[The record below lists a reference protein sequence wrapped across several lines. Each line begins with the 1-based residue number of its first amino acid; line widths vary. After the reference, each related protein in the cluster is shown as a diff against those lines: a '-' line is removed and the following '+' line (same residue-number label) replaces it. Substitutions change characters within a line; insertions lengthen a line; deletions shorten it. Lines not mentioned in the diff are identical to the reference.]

1 MSVILLVRHG
11 QASFGKADYDL
22 LSDVGER
29 QSRVLGRSL
38 AARGI
43 DPDLLVTGAMKRH
56 RQTLD
61 HTVDSAGWDGVT
73 VTVDEGWNEFD
84 HEHVIEVHKPH
95 YKSQMVMKAD
105 LVRTLKPRQAF
116 QAMFEE
122 ATRRWA
128 GGEFDDEYK
137 ESFTAFSSRV
147 EEALIRTAAALEP
160 KQTAVVFTSG
170 GPIAA
175 VAAAI
180 LSPSGESSAGQGGAG
195 QGGAELWGRLNITT
209 INTAVTKVV
218 VGGRGQTLVSMND
231 HSHLESAEPGL
242 VTYR

>member
-11 QASFGKADYDL
+11 QASFGKADYDV
-22 LSDVGER
+22 LSEVGER

-43 DPDLLVTGAMKRH
+43 EPDLLVTGAMKRH

-61 HTVDSAGWDGVT
+61 HAMDSAPWSAPAT
-73 VTVDEGWNEFD
+73 LDEGWNEFD
-84 HEHVIEVHKPH
+84 HEHVIEVLKPH
-95 YKSQMVMKAD
+95 YKSQLVMKAD
-105 LVRTLKPRQAF
+105 LVRTLKPREAF
-116 QAMFEE
+116 QAMFEQ
-122 ATRRWA
+122 ATQRWA
-128 GGEFDDEYK
+128 GGEFDYEYN

-147 EEALIRTAAALEP
+147 AQALGRTAAALESQ
-160 KQTAVVFTSG
+160 QTAVVFTSG

-175 VAAAI
+175 IAAAI
-180 LSPSGESSAGQGGAG
+180 LAPADP
-195 QGGAELWGRLNITT
+195 ELWGRLNITT
-209 INTAVTKVV
+209 INTGITKLVI
-218 VGGRGQTLVSMND
+218 GSRGQTLVSMND

>member
-1 MSVILLVRHG
+1 MSAILLVRHG
-11 QASFGKADYDL
+11 QASFEKADYDV
-22 LSDVGER
+22 LSEVGER

-43 DPDLLVTGAMKRH
+43 EPDLLVTGAMKRH

-61 HTVDSAGWDGVT
+61 HAVDSARWSAPVT
-73 VTVDEGWNEFD
+73 LDEGWNEFD
-84 HEHVIEVHKPH
+84 HEHVIEVLKPH
-95 YKSQMVMKAD
+95 YKSQLVMKVD
-105 LVRTLKPRQAF
+105 LVRTLKPREAF
-116 QAMFEE
+116 QAMFEQ
-122 ATRRWA
+122 ATQRWA

-147 EEALIRTAAALEP
+147 AEALGRTAAALESQ
-160 KQTAVVFTSG
+160 QTAVVFTSG

-175 VAAAI
+175 IVAAI
-180 LSPSGESSAGQGGAG
+180 LSPSGGHGA
-195 QGGAELWGRLNITT
+195 AELWGQLNITT
-209 INTAVTKVV
+209 INTGITKLVI
-218 VGGRGQTLVSMND
+218 GSRGQTLVSMND

>member
-1 MSVILLVRHG
+1 VSVILLVRHG

-38 AARGI
+38 TARGI
-43 DPDLLVTGAMKRH
+43 EPDLLVTGAMKRH

-61 HTVDSAGWDGVT
+61 HAMDAARWSAPVNL
-73 VTVDEGWNEFD
+73 DEGWNEFD
-84 HEHVIEVHKPH
+84 HEHVIEVLKPH
-95 YKSQMVMKAD
+95 YKSHLLMKAD
-105 LVRTLKPRQAF
+105 LVRTLKPREAF

-128 GGEFDDEYK
+128 SGEFDDEYE
-137 ESFTAFSSRV
+137 ESFRAFSSRV
-147 EEALIRTAAALEP
+147 ADALSRTASALEP

-175 VAAAI
+175 IAAAI
-180 LSPSGESSAGQGGAG
+180 LSPSDQPEVNIAA
-195 QGGAELWGRLNITT
+195 AELWGRLNITT
-209 INTAVTKVV
+209 INTGVTKLV

>member
-11 QASFGKADYDL
+11 QASFGKADYDV
-22 LSDVGER
+22 LSEIGER

-43 DPDLLVTGAMKRH
+43 EPDLLVTGVMKRH

-61 HTVDSAGWDGVT
+61 HAMDSARWSAPVT
-73 VTVDEGWNEFD
+73 LDEGWNEFD
-84 HEHVIEVHKPH
+84 HEHVIEVLKPY
-95 YKSQMVMKAD
+95 YKSQLVMKAD
-105 LVRTLKPRQAF
+105 LVRTLKPREAF
-116 QAMFEE
+116 QAMFEQ
-122 ATRRWA
+122 ATQRWA
-128 GGEFDDEYK
+128 GGEFDDEYN

-147 EEALIRTAAALEP
+147 AEALGRTAAALEP

-175 VAAAI
+175 IAAAI
-180 LSPSGESSAGQGGAG
+180 LAPADP
-195 QGGAELWGRLNITT
+195 ELWGRLNFTT
-209 INTAVTKVV
+209 INTGVTKLVI
-218 VGGRGQTLVSMND
+218 GSRGQTLVSMND

>member
-11 QASFGKADYDL
+11 QASFGKADYDV
-22 LSDVGER
+22 LSEVGER

-43 DPDLLVTGAMKRH
+43 EPDLLVSGAMKRH

-61 HTVDSAGWDGVT
+61 HAMDSAPWSAPVT
-73 VTVDEGWNEFD
+73 LDEGWNEFD
-84 HEHVIEVHKPH
+84 HEHVIEVLKPH
-95 YKSQMVMKAD
+95 YKSQLVMKAD
-105 LVRTLKPRQAF
+105 LVRTLKPREAF
-116 QAMFEE
+116 QAMFEQ
-122 ATRRWA
+122 ATQRWA
-128 GGEFDDEYK
+128 GGEFDDEYN

-147 EEALIRTAAALEP
+147 AQALGRTAAALESQ
-160 KQTAVVFTSG
+160 QTAVVFTSG

-175 VAAAI
+175 IAAAI
-180 LSPSGESSAGQGGAG
+180 LAPTDP
-195 QGGAELWGRLNITT
+195 ELWGRLNITT
-209 INTAVTKVV
+209 INTGITKLVI
-218 VGGRGQTLVSMND
+218 GSRGQTLVSIND

>member
-1 MSVILLVRHG
+1 MSAILLVRHG
-11 QASFGKADYDL
+11 QASFGKADYDV
-22 LSDVGER
+22 LSEVGER

-61 HTVDSAGWDGVT
+61 HAMDSAGWDGAT
-73 VTVDEGWNEFD
+73 VTLDDGWNEFD
-84 HEHVIEVHKPH
+84 HEHVIEVLKPH
-95 YKSQMVMKAD
+95 YRSPIVMKAD
-105 LVRTLKPRQAF
+105 LARTLKPRQAF

-137 ESFTAFSSRV
+137 ETFAAFCSRV
-147 EEALIRTAAALEP
+147 ADALSRTAAALEP
-160 KQTAVVFTSG
+160 KQTGVVFTSG

-175 VAAAI
+175 IVAAI
-180 LSPSGESSAGQGGAG
+180 LSPSGQLTAGQH
-195 QGGAELWGRLNITT
+195 GAELWGRLNITT

-231 HSHLESAEPGL
+231 HGHLESAEPGL

>member
-11 QASFGKADYDL
+11 QASFGKTDYDV
-22 LSDVGER
+22 LSEVGER

-43 DPDLLVTGAMKRH
+43 EPDLLVTGAMKRH

-61 HTVDSAGWDGVT
+61 HAMDSAQWSAPVT
-73 VTVDEGWNEFD
+73 LDEGWNEFD
-84 HEHVIEVHKPH
+84 HEHVIEVLKPH
-95 YKSQMVMKAD
+95 YRSQIVMKAD
-105 LVRTLKPRQAF
+105 LVRTLKPREAF

-128 GGEFDDEYK
+128 GGEFDDEYN

-147 EEALIRTAAALEP
+147 EEALRRTAAALDP
-160 KQTAVVFTSG
+160 TQTAVVFTSG

-175 VAAAI
+175 IAAAT
-180 LSPSGESSAGQGGAG
+180 LSPSGQRGA
-195 QGGAELWGRLNITT
+195 AELWGRLNITT
-209 INTAVTKVV
+209 INTGVTKLV

>member
-11 QASFGKADYDL
+11 QASFGKTDYDV
-22 LSDVGER
+22 LSEVGER

-43 DPDLLVTGAMKRH
+43 EPDLLVTGAMKRH

-61 HTVDSAGWDGVT
+61 HAMDSARWSAPVT
-73 VTVDEGWNEFD
+73 LDEGWNEFD
-84 HEHVIEVHKPH
+84 HEHVIEVLKPH
-95 YKSQMVMKAD
+95 YKSQIVMKAD
-105 LVRTLKPRQAF
+105 LVRTLKPREAF

-128 GGEFDDEYK
+128 GGEFDDEYN

-147 EEALIRTAAALEP
+147 AEALRRTAAALEP

-175 VAAAI
+175 IAAAI
-180 LSPSGESSAGQGGAG
+180 LSPSGQRGA
-195 QGGAELWGRLNITT
+195 AELWGRLNITT
-209 INTAVTKVV
+209 INTGVTKLV